1 MPLEPEI
8 PEILFTIDSIIV
20 EASTAGNVLS
30 MRKKGFS

>member
-8 PEILFTIDSIIV
+8 PEILFTIDFIIV

-30 MRKKGFS
+30 MRKREFS